1 MMTNKKIVYVKNIN
15 ADSGKLLSVLSKFNK
30 TIGMNKDTFSIKD
43 IDVEDYAYLLALKEE
58 LKSEGKTIIITYE

>member
-1 MMTNKKIVYVKNIN
+1 
-15 ADSGKLLSVLSKFNK
+15 
-30 TIGMNKDTFSIKD
+30 MNKDTFSIKD